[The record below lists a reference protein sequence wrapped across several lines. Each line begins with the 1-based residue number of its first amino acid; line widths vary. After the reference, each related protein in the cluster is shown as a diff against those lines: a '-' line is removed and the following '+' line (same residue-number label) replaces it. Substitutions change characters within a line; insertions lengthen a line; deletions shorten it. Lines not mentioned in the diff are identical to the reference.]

1 MKILVAY
8 AGKTGGARSMCELL
22 SSLLPRQEVVL
33 FDLVNDKTHPVLG
46 DFDYVVFGGA
56 IRMARLPRA
65 ARAYL
70 KENGAALAEMPHTL
84 FLCCAF
90 PAQFENY
97 AEMVFPRNVLE
108 KADECLYFGG
118 ELDLAKQR
126 GLDKMIVR
134 MMRNAI
140 KESEDADAMLPGL
153 LPEHVRLLADRL
165 SGR

>member
-1 MKILVAY
+1 MRILIAY
-8 AGKTGGARSMCELL
+8 AGRTGGARSMCELL
-22 SSLLPRQEVVL
+22 ASLLPRQEVVL
-33 FDLVNDKTHPVLG
+33 FDLACDKTRPVLG
-46 DFDYVVFGGA
+46 DFDYIVLGGS

-70 KENGAALAEMPHTL
+70 KENADALAERPHTL

-90 PAQFENY
+90 PDQFENY

-108 KADECLYFGG
+108 NADECLYFGG
-118 ELDLAKQR
+118 ELDLSKQR
-126 GLDKMIVR
+126 GLDKWIVR